1 MKLQGTTR
9 LLPLVILL
17 AGCEAKPGPDGAA
30 SAKPAGERTAAGTAA
45 ATATSDAPKKK
56 SAVVGFC
63 LGADGNSQDCGIA
76 CKVTKDEAC
85 CAKWAELTKKVCA
98 KISKAECQSIC
109 EKDENPTACDIAKT
123 MK

>member
-1 MKLQGTTR
+1 MNPNRSLL
-9 LLPLVILL
+9 LLPLL
-17 AGCEAKPGPDGAA
+17 ALVTGCEAKPSADGAA
-30 SAKPAGERTAAGTAA
+30 SAKPTAESAATSTTVATAA
-45 ATATSDAPKKK
+45 APRKKG
-56 SAVVGFC
+56 AVVDFC

-98 KISKAECQSIC
+98 KITKAECQSIC
-109 EKDENPTACDIAKT
+109 EKDENPVACDIAKT